1 MTFSLFA
8 FLYFVGMAFASI
20 LGLWSVYN
28 YSIHASCMDTN
39 DVFKLVLAVIVLTF
53 LSWFGAAYILFNF
66 CKK

>member
-8 FLYFVGMAFASI
+8 CLYFVGMAFASI

-28 YSIHASCMDTN
+28 YSFHASCMDTY
-39 DVFKLVLAVIVLTF
+39 DVFKLVLAVTVLTF
-53 LSWFGAAYILFNF
+53 LSWLGVVYILFNF

>member
-8 FLYFVGMAFASI
+8 CLYFVGMVFASI

-28 YSIHASCMDTN
+28 YSFHASCIDTG
-39 DVFKLVLAVIVLTF
+39 DVFKLVLAVTVLIF
-53 LSWFGAAYILFNF
+53 LSWFGVVYILFNF